1 MASGVKIRKKKKS
14 SAPRRGTR
22 GLQAPS
28 FEGWENLDGA
38 KYSRLKSSVHD
49 FYYMNF
55 KYSDNVEH
63 TFTWM
68 KQNGHTKDDIAS
80 VRKAGKFQIVLGIN
94 CKLLL
99 DGCPDYNEKEQEYW
113 QSCPGTSGDIKP
125 MTEWITKR
133 IAELIETGST
143 MIEEKKEE
151 EKKTKK
157 GYVPTIQERLE
168 EAAEEKIEDIETWID
183 EFIIDPQKNKLKDKN
198 ILQTLKRV
206 GTNLG
211 HVRFMRK
218 WYTGPLEEYREL
230 DTLPAPAKRDEMQ
243 KQLEEGYA
251 HLNKAQRKDALT
263 FYERMFQAFD
273 IMLAENKHTRIV
285 RKPKQKT
292 AAEQT
297 KKLKYKVYD
306 SDFGITS
313 KEPAEIIDST
323 LLVVFNCKTRKIG
336 VYYPEPH
343 ATLKVKG
350 TTIQFFDAERSVQ
363 KTIRK
368 PQEVLSQ
375 WKKITKH
382 KVPKQFEI
390 LKTTETKLNGRFNPE
405 TIILQVFK

>member
-28 FEGWENLDGA
+28 FEGWEKLDGA

-68 KQNGHTKDDIAS
+68 KQNGYTKDDIAS

-183 EFIIDPQKNKLKDKN
+183 EFLIDPQKNKLKDKN

-230 DTLPAPAKRDEMQ
+230 DNLPPPAKRNEMQ

-292 AAEQT
+292 AAEQV

-323 LLVVFNCKTRKIG
+323 MLVVFNCKTRKIG
-336 VYYPEPH
+336 IYYPEAH

-350 TTIQFFDAERSVQ
+350 TTIQFFDPERSVQ

-368 PQEVLSQ
+368 PQEVLAQ

-382 KVPKQFEI
+382 KVPNNLKSSKQLKLNLTVDLI
-390 LKTTETKLNGRFNPE
+390 LK
-405 TIILQVFK
+405 Q

>member
-1 MASGVKIRKKKKS
+1 MASGVKIRKKKKNQ
-14 SAPRRGTR
+14 APRRGTR

-28 FEGWENLDGA
+28 FEGWEQLDGA

-68 KQNGHTKDDIAS
+68 KQNGYTKDDIAS
-80 VRKAGKFQIVLGIN
+80 VRKSGKFQIVLGIN

-113 QSCPGTSGDIKP
+113 QSCPGTSGDIQP

-133 IAELIETGST
+133 IGELIETGST

-157 GYVPTIQERLE
+157 GYIPTIQERLE

-183 EFIIDPQKNKLKDKN
+183 EFLIDPQKNKLKDKN

-218 WYTGPLEEYREL
+218 WYKGPLEEMQEL
-230 DTLPAPAKRDEMQ
+230 HDLPAPAKRDEMQ

-292 AAEQT
+292 AAEQV

-313 KEPAEIIDST
+313 KEPAEIIEST

-350 TTIQFFDAERSVQ
+350 TTIQFFDPERSVQ

>member
-28 FEGWENLDGA
+28 FEGWEKLDGA

-68 KQNGHTKDDIAS
+68 KQNGYTKDDIAS

-183 EFIIDPQKNKLKDKN
+183 EFLIDPQKNKLKDKN

-230 DTLPAPAKRDEMQ
+230 DNLPPPAKRNEMQ
-243 KQLEEGYA
+243 KQLEEGYD
-251 HLNKAQRKDALT
+251 HLNKAQRKDALA

-292 AAEQT
+292 AAEQV

-323 LLVVFNCKTRKIG
+323 MLVVFNCKTRKIG
-336 VYYPEPH
+336 IYYPEAH

-350 TTIQFFDAERSVQ
+350 TTIQFFDPERSVQ

-382 KVPKQFEI
+382 KVPNNLKSSKQLKLNLTVDLI
-390 LKTTETKLNGRFNPE
+390 LK
-405 TIILQVFK
+405 Q